1 MPAPYS
7 KPVLVHAFLLA
18 LFLFHVVN
26 AENAAQQHVARK
38 RPVKQEQP
46 APPPPD
52 VPPPP
57 PPTLQQM
64 PAVPP
69 QVSFSN
75 GLLTIVAENSTLSDI
90 LRAVRTQTG
99 AAGEIPSHAT
109 HRAVTPL
116 GPGAPPHVPR
126 SPRHGFTMYY
136 LPLL

>member
-7 KPVLVHAFLLA
+7 KTVLVHALLLS

-26 AENAAQQHVARK
+26 AANAAQQHVARK

-46 APPPPD
+46 APPPPA

-69 QVSFSN
+69 PVSFSN
-75 GLLTIVAENSTLSDI
+75 GMLPIVAEHSTLGDI
-90 LRAVRTQTG
+90 VRAVRAPNVG
-99 AAGEIPSHAT
+99 AAELP
-109 HRAVTPL
+109 R
-116 GPGAPPHVPR
+116 PPAR
-126 SPRHGFTMYY
+126 
-136 LPLL
+136 